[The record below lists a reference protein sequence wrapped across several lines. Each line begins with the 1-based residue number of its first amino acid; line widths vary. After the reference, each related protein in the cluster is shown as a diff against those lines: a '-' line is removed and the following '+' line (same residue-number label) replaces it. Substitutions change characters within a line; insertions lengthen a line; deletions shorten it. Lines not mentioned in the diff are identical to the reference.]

1 MQFYNEASHVI
12 RKSKLPVLYSAI
24 LIGFLSLLLGSAYA
38 LTDKNT
44 TTILEPLKIHT
55 QTSQEIINYLRYEH
69 YQRYNFDDNLS
80 SKVLDNYL
88 KTLDGARLFF
98 TAADVAEFER
108 YRHTLDND
116 LLNGNLAPAYN
127 IYNRYQQR
135 RHERLTYLIK
145 NLDNNLKDLDFSKNE
160 SIETDRE
167 NAPWAKD
174 SAALDKLWKKRLKDA
189 VLSLKFTGKT
199 EEEAVKKLSRRYHNQ
214 LNQIDQIKSEDV
226 FQAYINAVTQTYD
239 PHTTYFSPRK
249 SENFDISMS
258 LSLEGIGALLQSEDD
273 YTKIV
278 RIIPAGPADKS
289 KLLKAEDRII
299 GVGQGKKGEIVDVI
313 GWRLDDVVDRIRGPK
328 DSTVRLEIIPA
339 DAVDDHQTKVIE
351 LVRNTIKLEDQS
363 VQKEIIQIERDD
375 GIHKIGIIE
384 IPTFY
389 IDFDALHRGDKNYKS
404 TTNDVKRLLKELI
417 NEKVDGIIIDLR
429 NNGGGSLREAN
440 ELTGL
445 FIKYGPTVQIQDSRG
460 RIDIIRDPDPR
471 LVYDGP
477 LAVLVNRLSA
487 SASEIFAGAIQDYRR
502 GLIIGGQTFGKGT
515 VQTLIPLN
523 HGKLKITQAKFY
535 RISGD
540 STQHRG
546 VHPDVH
552 YPTMYNLDEVGESAL
567 DDALPWDKIKSAR
580 YRPISRYSP
589 ENELLNRRH
598 LVRVKENPDYI
609 YLLEQIAHLKK
620 IREDSII
627 SLLEKERKLERET
640 AEEWQLGT
648 ENRRRTAKG
657 EETFKDYAALKE
669 YRKELTDPAKDEKG
683 HEEPDF
689 LLEESGQILLDQ
701 ISLNQQS
708 LAKLR

>member
-1 MQFYNEASHVI
+1 MWFYNEASHVI
-12 RKSKLPVLYSAI
+12 RKSKLPILYSVI
-24 LIGFLSLLLGSAYA
+24 LIGLLSLLLGSAYA

-44 TTILEPLKIHT
+44 KTTLEPLQIHT
-55 QTSQEIINYLRYEH
+55 QTSREIINYLRFDH
-69 YQRYNFDDNLS
+69 YQKYNFNDDLS

-88 KTLDGARLFF
+88 EALDGARLFF
-98 TAADVAEFER
+98 TAADIAEFES

-135 RHERLTYLIK
+135 RNERLTYLIK
-145 NLDNNLKDLDFSKNE
+145 NLDDNLKNLDFNKDE
-160 SIETDRE
+160 YIETDRE
-167 NAPWAKD
+167 NSPWEKN

-189 VLSLKFTGKT
+189 VLSLKHTGKT
-199 EEEAVKKLSRRYHNQ
+199 QEEAIEKLSRRYQNQ
-214 LNQIDQIKSEDV
+214 LNQMEQIKSEDV
-226 FQAYINAVTQTYD
+226 FQVYMNAVTQTYD

-249 SENFDISMS
+249 SENFDINMS
-258 LSLEGIGALLQSEDD
+258 LSLEGIGALLQSEDE

-278 RIIPAGPADKS
+278 RVIPAGPADKS

-328 DSTVRLEIIPA
+328 DSTVRLEIIPS
-339 DAVDDHQTKVIE
+339 DAVDDHQTKIIE

-363 VQKEIIQIERDD
+363 VKKEIIQIKRDD
-375 GIHKIGIIE
+375 KMHKIGIIE

-389 IDFDALHRGDKNYKS
+389 IDFDALHRGDKDYKS
-404 TTNDVKRLLKELI
+404 TTSDVKRLLKELI
-417 NEKVDGIIIDLR
+417 NEKVDGIVIDLR

-445 FIKYGPTVQIQDSRG
+445 FIKYGPTVQVQDARG
-460 RIDIIRDPDPR
+460 RVEVIRDPDPR

-535 RISGD
+535 RISGE
-540 STQHRG
+540 STQNRG
-546 VHPDVH
+546 IHPDVL

-567 DDALPWDKIKSAR
+567 DDALPWDEIKSAR
-580 YRPISRYSP
+580 YRPTSRQSP
-589 ENELLNRRH
+589 ASELLNRRH
-598 LVRVKENPDYI
+598 LTRVKENPDYI
-609 YLLEQIAHLKK
+609 YLLEQISHLEE
-620 IREDSII
+620 IREDSVI
-627 SLLEKERKLERET
+627 SLLESMRKQKREA
-640 AEEWQLGT
+640 AEQWQLES
-648 ENRRRTAKG
+648 ENRRRNAKG
-657 EETFKDYAALKE
+657 EEVFKDYAALKA
-669 YRKELTDPAKDEKG
+669 YRKELTDPAKGKKE

-689 LLEESGQILLDQ
+689 LLEESGEILLDQ
-701 ISLNQQS
+701 ISLNKQS
-708 LAKLR
+708 LATLH

>member
-1 MQFYNEASHVI
+1 MI
-12 RKSKLPVLYSAI
+12 RKNKLPILYSVM
-24 LIGFLSLLLGSAYA
+24 LFGLLVFLLSSSYA
-38 LTDKNT
+38 LTDKNAKAA
-44 TTILEPLKIHT
+44 LEPLKIHT

-69 YQRYNFDDNLS
+69 YQKYNFNDDLS

-88 KTLDGARLFF
+88 ETLDGARLFF
-98 TAADVAEFER
+98 TATDIAEFED
-108 YRHTLDND
+108 YRHTLDNA
-116 LLNGNLAPAYN
+116 LLEGDLAPAYH

-135 RHERLTYLIK
+135 RSERLAYLIK
-145 NLDNNLKDLDFSKNE
+145 NLDNNLKNLDFNKNE

-174 SAALDKLWKKRLKDA
+174 SATLDKLWKKRLKDA
-189 VLSLKFTGKT
+189 ILSLKHTGKT
-199 EEEAVKKLSRRYHNQ
+199 QEEAIEKLSRRYQNQ
-214 LNQIDQIKSEDV
+214 INQIDQIKSEDV
-226 FQAYINAVTQTYD
+226 FQAYMNAVTQAYD

-249 SENFDISMS
+249 SKNFDINMS
-258 LSLEGIGALLQSEDD
+258 LSLEGIGALLQSEDE

-278 RIIPAGPADKS
+278 RVIPAGPADKS

-339 DAVDDHQTKVIE
+339 DAVDDHQTKIIE

-363 VQKEIIQIERDD
+363 AQKEIIEIERD
-375 GIHKIGIIE
+375 GRVHKIGIIE

-389 IDFDALHRGDKNYKS
+389 IDFEALRRGDKNYKS
-404 TTNDVKRLLKELI
+404 TTSDVKRLLKELI
-417 NEKVDGIIIDLR
+417 NEKVEGVVIDLR

-445 FIKYGPTVQIQDSRG
+445 FIKYGPTVQIQDARG
-460 RIDIIRDPDPR
+460 RVDILRDPDPR

-502 GLIIGGQTFGKGT
+502 GIIIGGQTFGKGT
-515 VQTLIPLN
+515 VQTLTPLN
-523 HGKLKITQAKFY
+523 HGQLKITQAKFY

-540 STQHRG
+540 STQNHG
-546 VHPDVH
+546 VHPDVL

-567 DDALPWDKIKSAR
+567 EDALPWDRIKAAR
-580 YRPISRYSP
+580 YRPTSRQSP
-589 ENELLNRRH
+589 ANELLNRRH
-598 LVRVKENPDYI
+598 LMRVKENPDYI
-609 YLLEQIAHLKK
+609 YLLEQINHLEK
-620 IREDSII
+620 IRDDSVI
-627 SLLEKERKLERET
+627 SLLESVRKQEREA
-640 AEEWQLGT
+640 AEKWQLDT
-648 ENRRRTAKG
+648 ENRRRIAKG
-657 EETFKDYAALKE
+657 KEIFKDYAALKE
-669 YRKELTDPAKDEKG
+669 YRKKLTDPATDKKD

-689 LLEESGQILLDQ
+689 LLEESGEILLDQ
-701 ISLNQQS
+701 ISLSQQS
-708 LAKLR
+708 LAVLR

>member
-1 MQFYNEASHVI
+1 MI
-12 RKSKLPVLYSAI
+12 RKNKLPILYSVM
-24 LIGFLSLLLGSAYA
+24 LFGLLVFLLSSSYA

-44 TTILEPLKIHT
+44 KTALEPLKIHT

-69 YQRYNFDDNLS
+69 YQKYNFNDDLS

-88 KTLDGARLFF
+88 ETLDGARLFF
-98 TAADVAEFER
+98 TAADIAEFED
-108 YRHTLDND
+108 YRHTLDNALLAGD
-116 LLNGNLAPAYN
+116 LTPAYH

-135 RHERLTYLIK
+135 RSERLAYLIK
-145 NLDNNLKDLDFSKNE
+145 NLDNNLKNLDFNKNE

-174 SAALDKLWKKRLKDA
+174 SATLDKLWKKRLKDA
-189 VLSLKFTGKT
+189 ILSLKHTGKT
-199 EEEAVKKLSRRYHNQ
+199 QEEAIEKLSRRYQNQ
-214 LNQIDQIKSEDV
+214 INQIDQIKSEDV
-226 FQAYINAVTQTYD
+226 FQAYMNAVTQAYD

-249 SENFDISMS
+249 SKNFDINMS
-258 LSLEGIGALLQSEDD
+258 LSLEGIGALLQSEDE

-278 RIIPAGPADKS
+278 RVIPAGPADKS

-339 DAVDDHQTKVIE
+339 DAVDDHQTKIIE

-363 VQKEIIQIERDD
+363 AQKEIIEIERD
-375 GIHKIGIIE
+375 GRVHKIGIIE

-389 IDFDALHRGDKNYKS
+389 IDFEALRRGDKNYKS
-404 TTNDVKRLLKELI
+404 TTSDVKRLLKELV
-417 NEKVDGIIIDLR
+417 NEKVEGVVIDLR

-445 FIKYGPTVQIQDSRG
+445 FIKYGPTVQIQDARG
-460 RIDIIRDPDPR
+460 RVDILRDPDPR

-502 GLIIGGQTFGKGT
+502 GIIIGGQTFGKGT
-515 VQTLIPLN
+515 VQTLTPLN
-523 HGKLKITQAKFY
+523 HGQLKITQAKFY

-540 STQHRG
+540 STQNHG
-546 VHPDVH
+546 VHPDVL

-567 DDALPWDKIKSAR
+567 EDALPWDRIKAAR
-580 YRPISRYSP
+580 YRPTSRQSP
-589 ENELLNRRH
+589 ANDLLNRRH
-598 LVRVKENPDYI
+598 LMRVKENPDYI
-609 YLLEQIAHLKK
+609 YLLEQINHLEK
-620 IREDSII
+620 IRDDSVI
-627 SLLEKERKLERET
+627 SLLESVRKQEREA
-640 AEEWQLGT
+640 AEKWQLDT
-648 ENRRRTAKG
+648 ENRRRIAKG
-657 EETFKDYAALKE
+657 KEIFKDYAALKE
-669 YRKELTDPAKDEKG
+669 YRKKLTDPATDKKD

-689 LLEESGQILLDQ
+689 LLEESGEILLDQ
-701 ISLNQQS
+701 ISLSQQS
-708 LAKLR
+708 LAVLR